1 MPKIKECPHCNA
13 VLVCQACG
21 QRVTPNLV
29 RKGRKKKM
37 TFGVA
42 PDVEAALRKIAEDSG
57 ISLNDVVEA
66 AVKKAAEEA

>member
-1 MPKIKECPHCNA
+1 MPKIKECPHCHA

-37 TFGVA
+37 TFGVS
-42 PDVEAALRKIAEDSG
+42 PEVEAALRKIAEESG
-57 ISLNDVVEA
+57 TSLNDVVDA
-66 AVKKAAEEA
+66 AIKKAAEEA